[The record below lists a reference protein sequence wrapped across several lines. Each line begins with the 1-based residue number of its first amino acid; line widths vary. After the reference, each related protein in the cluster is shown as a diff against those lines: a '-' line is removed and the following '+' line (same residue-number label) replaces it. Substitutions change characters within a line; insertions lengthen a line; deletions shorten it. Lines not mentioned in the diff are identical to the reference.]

1 MALVRAIRLRLSE
14 LPSCSAESLY
24 WLVISPRGVPCA
36 SIQSS
41 RCVTSKCGCRS
52 GMEERSAA
60 RFAFAA
66 VDAALRGSWLVDC
79 GFAVDVRVEEV
90 VRAGRRVRR
99 WPGPNRV

>member
-1 MALVRAIRLRLSE
+1 MALARAIRLRLSE

-24 WLVISPRGVPCA
+24 WPVISPRGGPCA
-36 SIQSS
+36 SIPSS
-41 RCVTSKCGCRS
+41 RCVTSDDRAGWPIGRKGAPRD
-52 GMEERSAA
+52 RL
-60 RFAFAA
+60 AA
-66 VDAALRGSWLVDC
+66 VHAALRGSWLVDC